1 MNSNEIKYIRVVIP
15 LALPKTYIYSVPQ
28 DVSEKIK
35 FGIRVEV
42 PLRNKFYSGLIVDFF
57 GDENKPDYHTKPLLS
72 IIDEIPIIDKKHY
85 ELWQWISK
93 YYISTV
99 GQVMNV
105 ALPSGL
111 KMSSETKLGLANF
124 DDIDNDTL
132 SDDEYLVY
140 EALRIQNELNLKE
153 IREILGKK
161 TVYPLIHSLLDKQM
175 ISIREELLKN
185 YKPKKIKY
193 IELTEKHIQD
203 EDLIDAFEMIRRSK
217 HQTNALLAYV
227 QLKNT
232 QEEIS
237 KAAIIELANINSG
250 IIKILVDKGIFNEY
264 EKTISRLIPFSTEK
278 QKLPKLSE
286 GQIESVKQI
295 KEIFKEK
302 NHVLLHGVTGSGKT
316 RIYQEFI
323 DEATKDGGQVLFL
336 VPEIGLTT
344 QLINRLAAVFGKD
357 VYVFHSKLNQNE
369 RVEIWN
375 AVKNGKPII
384 LAARSGIFLPFDNL
398 KLIIVDEEHDS
409 SYKQQNPSPRYNA
422 RDIAAYIAATSDVK
436 VIFGSATPSLESY
449 YNSLTNKYGYV
460 KLEQRFGNVS
470 MPEIKIVDMR
480 IKSMLLPNNSKY
492 SVALVSLVQNTL
504 NNEEQILLFQNRR
517 GYSPTIVCNTCGW
530 HSQCTN
536 CDVSMTYHKYHNELK
551 CHYCGY
557 RENVPEFCPRCG
569 ASGLVFLGY
578 GTEKIEAE
586 LKNIFPDSK
595 VKRMDM
601 DTVRTKNDIE
611 RIMAEFEAKKIDIL
625 VGTQMITKGLDFD
638 HIGLVGV
645 IDFDRLTQFPDF
657 RANERAF
664 QLVLQ
669 VGGRAGRRQKQGTV
683 VIQTHNPNHPLLGDI
698 VNTDYYTFIEREL
711 KERRLFNYPPFIR
724 LIEVTIMHK
733 KPDKCYHGANQMA
746 NLLKA
751 RLLKRVIGPAVP
763 GISRVRG
770 FYQYRILIKLE
781 KTGINVYEVK
791 NYIQECKDRV
801 LKTEG
806 LKSLRVKIDVDVY

>member
-1 MNSNEIKYIRVVIP
+1 MSSNNKYIRVVIP
-15 LALPKTYIYSVPQ
+15 LALPKTYTYSVPQ
-28 DVSEKIK
+28 DVSDKIQ

-42 PLRNKFYSGLIVDFF
+42 PLRNKFYSGLIIECLSDNF
-57 GDENKPDYHTKPLLS
+57 KPEYRTKSILS
-72 IIDEIPIIDKKHY
+72 IIDEIPIIDKKHLK
-85 ELWQWISK
+85 LWQWISQ

-111 KMSSETKLGLANF
+111 KMSSETKLGLAN
-124 DDIDNDTL
+124 NDEVDHTEL
-132 SDDEYLVY
+132 SDEEYLVY

-161 TVYPLIHSLLDKQM
+161 TVYPIIHSLLDKQM
-175 ISIREELLKN
+175 INIREELLKN
-185 YKPKKIKY
+185 YKPKTVKY
-193 IELTEKHIQD
+193 LELTEEHLAD
-203 EDLIDAFEMIRRSK
+203 EDLVIALELTKRSK
-217 HQTNALLAYV
+217 HQTNAILAYV

-232 QEEIS
+232 QNEIS
-237 KAAIIELANINSG
+237 KPSLKELAQVDSSV
-250 IIKILVDKGIFNEY
+250 IKKLVEKGIFNEY
-264 EKTISRLIPFSTEK
+264 EKTISRLIPFATVK
-278 QKLPKLSE
+278 QKLPELSE
-286 GQIESVKQI
+286 GQKYAIQQI
-295 KEIFKEK
+295 NEVFKHK
-302 NHVLLHGVTGSGKT
+302 KHVLLHGVTGSGKT

-323 DEATKDGGQVLFL
+323 KDITNEGGQVLFL

-357 VYVFHSKLNQNE
+357 VYIFHSKLNQNE

-384 LAARSGIFLPFDNL
+384 LAARSGIFLPFQNL

-422 RDIAAYIAATSDVK
+422 RDVAAFIAATSDVK

-449 YNSLTNKYGYV
+449 YNSLIGKYGYV

-470 MPEIKIVDMR
+470 LPEINIVDMR

-504 NNEEQILLFQNRR
+504 NNEEQVLLFQNRR

-557 RENVPEFCPRCG
+557 RENVPEHCPRCG

-669 VGGRAGRRQKQGTV
+669 VGGRAGRRQKQGMV
-683 VIQTHNPNHPLLGDI
+683 IIQTHNPNHPLIADI
-698 VNTDYYTFIEREL
+698 VKTDYHTFIEREL
-711 KERRLFNYPPFIR
+711 KERQLFNYPPFIR
-724 LIEVTIMHK
+724 LIEIIVMHK
-733 KPDKCYHGANQMA
+733 KPDKCHQGAHQMA

-781 KTGINVYEVK
+781 KANINVTEVK
-791 NYIQECKDRV
+791 NYIQECKDNV
-801 LKTEG
+801 LKVDG
-806 LKSLRVKIDVDVY
+806 LKSLRIKIDVDVY